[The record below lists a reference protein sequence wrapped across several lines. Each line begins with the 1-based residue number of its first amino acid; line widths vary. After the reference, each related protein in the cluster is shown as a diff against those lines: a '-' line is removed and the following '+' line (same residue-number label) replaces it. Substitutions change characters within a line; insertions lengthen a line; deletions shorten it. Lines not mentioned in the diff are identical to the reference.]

1 MNLKAVLLSL
11 MIATPVFADLDK
23 AYKLVEQEKWDE
35 VKIELLKIVK
45 SAKAGD
51 AKSQLELG
59 VMKSEGLW
67 LIKDNK
73 EAIEWWK
80 KSAEQGY
87 VPAQVMMGAVYL
99 GGVRTDK
106 DLEKADKWFNKAIEL
121 DNGLVDLVKALKAL
135 AIEKENRV
143 EQ

>member
-1 MNLKAVLLSL
+1 
-11 MIATPVFADLDK
+11 
-23 AYKLVEQEKWDE
+23 
-35 VKIELLKIVK
+35 
-45 SAKAGD
+45 
-51 AKSQLELG
+51 
-59 VMKSEGLW
+59 
-67 LIKDNK
+67 
-73 EAIEWWK
+73 
-80 KSAEQGY
+80 
-87 VPAQVMMGAVYL
+87 MMGAVYL